1 MAELSALDALLG
13 ASIEVTDTVR
23 IKRLGVDF
31 EIKAITGDVLAA
43 VREQATYPEGTGKN
57 RKLIVKE
64 DEVGRLLIAKSVTS
78 PNFNDAKL
86 LAHYKAVDA
95 GDCVQKALLAGEIA
109 TLQQAVLELS
119 GFGGDD
125 EVEEIK
131 N

>member
-23 IKRLGVDF
+23 IKRLGVEF
-31 EIKAITGDVLAA
+31 EIKAITGDDLTSI
-43 VREQATYPEGTGKN
+43 REQATYPEGTGKN

-64 DEVGRLLIAKSVTS
+64 DEVGRLLIAKSVTT

-86 LAHYKAVDA
+86 LAHYKAADA

-109 TLQQAVLELS
+109 TLQAAVLELS

-125 EVEEIK
+125 EVEEVK